1 MVDIRLI
8 AGVGF
13 AAFLVIFLVIAFFW
27 LKTINQG
34 QWAILRF
41 LCALCAGG
49 AGAFLTGEAVFNLR
63 GQLSPGTDFAVSGTA
78 GVALFLVVWYGF
90 EKFAPKP
97 PDALTFAI
105 SAQWSFQQAADALA
119 KLDQAV
125 ATFEGFRDDELS
137 AVLDQRQLRVMSVPD
152 ALAALRSV
160 ARAPI
165 RPYSV
170 SFTQPTYTLRITS

>member
-63 GQLSPGTDFAVSGTA
+63 GQLSPGTDFAVSGSQMTA
-78 GVALFLVVWYGF
+78 SATTLSQAFR
-90 EKFAPKP
+90 E
-97 PDALTFAI
+97 LTRS
-105 SAQWSFQQAADALA
+105 SAM
-119 KLDQAV
+119 
-125 ATFEGFRDDELS
+125 EIG
-137 AVLDQRQLRVMSVPD
+137 
-152 ALAALRSV
+152 
-160 ARAPI
+160 RAH
-165 RPYSV
+165 V
-170 SFTQPTYTLRITS
+170 